1 MLRGYL
7 EKAQKNLQKKNLH
20 TGNTSQSCKE
30 ILFFHSFN
38 ENEQAATEKL
48 QHTHISVHTE
58 KVCGVGLFSHLKT
71 HFKSTTGGPSHSTT
85 FFKVITDDNG
95 V

>member
-7 EKAQKNLQKKNLH
+7 EKPQKMLH
-20 TGNTSQSCKE
+20 I
-30 ILFFHSFN
+30 ILGIPHKVARRFFFFHSFN
-38 ENEQAATEKL
+38 ENEQAATEKP

-71 HFKSTTGGPSHSTT
+71 HFKSTAGGPSHSTT
-85 FFKVITDDNG
+85 FFKVINDDNG
-95 V
+95 M

>member
-7 EKAQKNLQKKNLH
+7 EKPQKMLHIILEYLTKLQ
-20 TGNTSQSCKE
+20 GDF
-30 ILFFHSFN
+30 FFHSFN
-38 ENEQAATEKL
+38 ENEQTATEKP

-95 V
+95 M

>member
-7 EKAQKNLQKKNLH
+7 EKPQKLYTSYWEYLTKLQ
-20 TGNTSQSCKE
+20 GDS
-30 ILFFHSFN
+30 FFHSFN

-58 KVCGVGLFSHLKT
+58 KVCGVGLFSHLKS
-71 HFKSTTGGPSHSTT
+71 HFKSTTGGPSHSTA